1 MAGESMRKYLAASV
15 LTTAMALAVLSLA
28 VTPAAQGQQGT
39 GKKDEPKIIRPKA
52 GSPPAP
58 RLPDGHVDLGNGKG
72 SWNAYVIKDFTGHGW
87 GDQGVAKQ
95 FERGPQLVEKIVE

>member
-1 MAGESMRKYLAASV
+1 MRNYLAASM
-15 LTTAMALAVLSLA
+15 LTTATALAVFSLA
-28 VTPAAQGQQGT
+28 VTPAAQGQAGD

-72 SWNAYVIKDFTGHGW
+72 AWYPVVIKDISGNGL
-87 GDQGVAKQ
+87 GDTNVRNANKKRTADG
-95 FERGPQLVEKIVE
+95 

>member
-1 MAGESMRKYLAASV
+1 MRDHFASSILAAAA
-15 LTTAMALAVLSLA
+15 TLAVFSLA
-28 VTPAAQGQQGT
+28 VMPGAAQQEQKGSA
-39 GKKDEPKIIRPKA
+39 KKEEPKIVRPKA

-72 SWNAYVIKDFTGHGW
+72 SWNAYVIKDITGHGW

-95 FERGPQLVEKIVE
+95 FERGPQLVEKV